1 VSDGCRETRSAAS
14 TFPCREILRGVS
26 QENVEIARRWTQLAN
41 SADVAGVLRLMAPDI
56 QCFPAED
63 QPESSRGFRG
73 REAFARY
80 IEPWLEAF
88 DDYRIEVSE
97 YIDLGEY
104 VVIVARIN
112 ARGRESGAET
122 SDDEVWLMRFRDGK
136 AIEYRECR
144 TKEKALEAAGP
155 RQ

>member
-1 VSDGCRETRSAAS
+1 M
-14 TFPCREILRGVS
+14 S
-26 QENVEIARRWTQLAN
+26 QENVAIAKRWMQLAN
-41 SADVAGVLRLMAPDI
+41 ARDVAGILRLMAIDI
-56 QCFPAED
+56 QCFPDQD
-63 QPESSRGFRG
+63 QPESRGSFRG

-80 IEPWLEAF
+80 IEPWQDAF

-104 VVIVARIN
+104 VVVVGRVN

-122 SDDEVWLMRFRDGK
+122 SDAEVWLLRFRGRK

-144 TKEKALEAAGP
+144 TKEKALEAIGLRA
-155 RQ
+155 

>member
-1 VSDGCRETRSAAS
+1 M
-14 TFPCREILRGVS
+14 S
-26 QENVEIARRWTQLAN
+26 QENVEIAKRWTQLAN
-41 SADVAGVLRLMAPDI
+41 SGDIAGVLGLMAPDI

-80 IEPWLEAF
+80 VEPWRDAF

-104 VVIVARIN
+104 VVIVARLN
-112 ARGRESGAET
+112 ARGRLSGVET
-122 SDDEVWLMRFRDGK
+122 SDDEVWLMRFRDSK

-144 TKEKALEAAGP
+144 TKEQALQAAGL
-155 RQ
+155 RE